1 MKKTVVLGVTSG
13 IAAFKSVELIKL
25 LRKQKIEVFVIMTKS
40 ASQMISPKEF
50 EKATG
55 NIVYTELFDEDFNY
69 KDILKIQ
76 HVDHIDLADKAS
88 VFVIAPATANIVAK
102 IAHGIAD
109 DFLTTTLLAATS
121 KVVICP
127 SMNVNMWNNPAT
139 YDNIS
144 LLKKRGYIIID
155 PEKGMLA
162 CGYEGQGRLAHIET
176 IYREVMRQLESSE
189 SLKGK
194 KVIVTAGGVIEKIDN
209 VRFIAN
215 KSSGKMGAAIAE
227 ECLLRGADVLLLRSK
242 TAVSPRYLLPEKLFE
257 TFDDLSKL
265 IAAFVP
271 KYDSIFHTAAIS
283 DFYVKNQHKG
293 KITSNLPLRL
303 DLYPRKK
310 IIDQIK
316 KLNPH
321 IRLIAFKA
329 EYGLPEQDI
338 IQAAHN
344 KLKESNA
351 DAIVA
356 NDIGKKDQGFESD
369 FNEVIILFP
378 DGKYKKALR
387 ISKQMIAKEIID
399 TLINKRVI

>member
-13 IAAFKSVELIKL
+13 IAAFKSVELVKL
-25 LRKQKIEVFVIMTKS
+25 LKKQEIEVFVIMTKS
-40 ASQMISPKEF
+40 AAQMISPKEF

-55 NIVYTELFDEDFNY
+55 NIVYTELFDKDFDY
-69 KDILKIQ
+69 KDILKIR

-88 VFVIAPATANIVAK
+88 VFIIVPATANVIAK
-102 IAHGIAD
+102 VVHGIAD
-109 DFLTTTLLAATS
+109 DFLTTTLLAAHCP
-121 KVVICP
+121 VIICP

-155 PEKGMLA
+155 PEIGMLA

-176 IYREVMRQLESSE
+176 IHREAMRQLENSE

-209 VRFIAN
+209 IRFIAN

-227 ECLLRGADVLLLRSK
+227 ECFLRGADVLLLRSK
-242 TAVSPRYLLPEKLFE
+242 TAVAPRYLLPEKLFE

-265 IAAFVP
+265 IVASVP
-271 KYDSIFHTAAIS
+271 KYDSIFHAAAIS

-293 KITSNLPLRL
+293 KVTSDLPLRL

-310 IIDQIK
+310 ILDEIK

-321 IRLIAFKA
+321 ILLIAFKA
-329 EYGLPEQDI
+329 QWGLD
-338 IQAAHN
+338 
-344 KLKESNA
+344 
-351 DAIVA
+351 
-356 NDIGKKDQGFESD
+356 KKDVLSIAQD
-369 FNEVIILFP
+369 KFNNS
-378 DGKYKKALR
+378 KA
-387 ISKQMIAKEIID
+387 D
-399 TLINKRVI
+399 TVVLSCPA